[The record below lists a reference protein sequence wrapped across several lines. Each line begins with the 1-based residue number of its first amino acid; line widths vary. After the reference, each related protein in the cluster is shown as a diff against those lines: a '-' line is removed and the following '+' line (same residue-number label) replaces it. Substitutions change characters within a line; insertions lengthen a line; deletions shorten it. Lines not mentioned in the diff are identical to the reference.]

1 MSHRS
6 TEDLA
11 AGLAEVSRSP
21 IGSGRLEMIVRRPA
35 VDEREVL
42 TTAELD
48 LEVGLVGDTW
58 RERGSRTTPDRSAD
72 PERQLTLMNARAA
85 TLVAVDRER
94 WPLAGDQLFVDLH
107 LGNVELPPGTRVAI
121 GAIAVIEVTEPP
133 HTGCAKFSARFGVD
147 ALRFVNS
154 PPGRALNL
162 RGINARV
169 VVPGPIRMGDEVVA
183 VPVPVATA
191 G

>member
-6 TEDLA
+6 PEELA
-11 AGLAEVSRSP
+11 AGLADVSRSP
-21 IGSGRLEMIVRRPA
+21 IGTGRLEMIVRRPA

-42 TTAELD
+42 ATAELD
-48 LEVGLVGDTW
+48 LEIGLVGDTW
-58 RERGSRTTPDRSAD
+58 RERGSRHTTDRSAD

-85 TLVAVDRER
+85 TLVAVERER

-107 LGNVELPPGTRVAI
+107 LGVVELPPGSRVAI
-121 GAIAVIEVTEPP
+121 GETAVIEVTEAP
-133 HTGCAKFSARFGVD
+133 HTGCAKFSARFGGD

-169 VVPGPIRMGDEVVA
+169 VVPGTIRVGDEVVA
-183 VPVPVATA
+183 VPVTVATA